1 MLYRVAQIQLSM
13 LSPSLS
19 RVDPSLHTQCL
30 THASKETAYACVGPP
45 TSLPNTDV
53 HIPTQTETPSHPTN
67 SAVLAVPTR
76 TAFTFSVLASAMFV
90 AARVTRPLVTPGA
103 HPAVVTAAAARH
115 TNAMATT
122 VRCTN
127 LCGRQGHR
135 NRQKKE
141 WGKTDRKEGRGLDV
155 EWKGETS
162 RWWDKVTRVKKRQI
176 QVIVKERRP
185 RSTTLSDGSWKEIP
199 APHKGQSFLTI
210 QI

>member
-19 RVDPSLHTQCL
+19 RVDPSLHTQCF
-30 THASKETAYACVGPP
+30 THASNETAYACVGPP
-45 TSLPNTDV
+45 KPLPYTDI
-53 HIPTQTETPSHPTN
+53 HIPAPNQNPSHPTN
-67 SAVLAVPTR
+67 SAVLSVPTR
-76 TAFTFSVLASAMFV
+76 TAFAFSVLASAMFI

-135 NRQKKE
+135 NRQKKKS
-141 WGKTDRKEGRGLDV
+141 WGRQTERKEGG
-155 EWKGETS
+155 WM
-162 RWWDKVTRVKKRQI
+162 
-176 QVIVKERRP
+176 
-185 RSTTLSDGSWKEIP
+185 
-199 APHKGQSFLTI
+199 
-210 QI
+210 